1 MINTRKTASYR
12 KPKPPKNNAGFY
24 IALGICIVTV
34 AAAAWTTYG
43 SITENSDITDES
55 LSTSEMPVDNNV
67 SGEEYPK
74 DGSSSENESTASQES
89 ENTAASDDREE
100 STESSDNTDNKH
112 MNVNAEAQSS
122 EEEMHY
128 PVDNGETIKKF
139 SLTEMV
145 YSKTT
150 SDWMIHRGIDI
161 SASEG
166 MPVHAISG
174 CTVKSVYKDALL
186 GNVICIAHDGF
197 EAYYCGV
204 TDASVVSDGYVVD
217 GGDTI
222 GYVGTVPCEMSDESH
237 IHLEIKTNNKCS
249 DPAKVI
255 NNEY

>member
-12 KPKPPKNNAGFY
+12 KQKPPKNNAGFY
-24 IALGICIVTV
+24 IALAICIVTV

-43 SITENSDITDES
+43 SMTENSDITDES

-67 SGEEYPK
+67 SGEEYSDDP
-74 DGSSSENESTASQES
+74 SSTESENTASQES
-89 ENTAASDDREE
+89 ADAASDNTEE
-100 STESSDNTDNKH
+100 NTESSGNTDNEL
-112 MNVNAEAQSS
+112 MNINTEVQSS
-122 EEEMHY
+122 EEEMHF
-128 PVDNGETIKKF
+128 PVDNGEIVKKF
-139 SLTEMV
+139 SLTELM

-150 SDWMIHRGIDI
+150 SDWRIHRGIDI

-166 MPVHAISG
+166 MPVHAISSG
-174 CTVKSVYKDALL
+174 TVKSVYKDALL

-237 IHLEIKTNNKCS
+237 IHLEIKTNNKYS
-249 DPAKVI
+249 DPAKII